1 MTNFC
6 WGLTLYRIINDFGHF
21 SMFGPNTKATT
32 VLFPAV
38 PLLQFCPLL
47 HSRAVLWSVEL
58 GKITELPN
66 KTENELIEKS
76 KEAQKEGEKELFF
89 FSSSLMRSTFCSDFK
104 TPKQTTVILYFA
116 KAHFHMRLVMLR
128 AVLGNERKTRVRK
141 FVHGSF
147 SVSHQHIFCRFLKQQ
162 RVHTK
167 NSL

>member
-76 KEAQKEGEKELFF
+76 KEAQKEGEQKELFF
-89 FSSSLMRSTFCSDFK
+89 SAVHWWGRPFALILR
-104 TPKQTTVILYFA
+104 PQNTVILYFA
-116 KAHFHMRLVMLR
+116 KAHFHMRLVMLLR

-147 SVSHQHIFCRFLKQQ
+147 SVSHQHIFCRFLK
-162 RVHTK
+162 HK
-167 NSL
+167 E

>member
-76 KEAQKEGEKELFF
+76 KEAQKEGEQKELFF
-89 FSSSLMRSTFCSDFK
+89 SAVHWWGRPFALILR
-104 TPKQTTVILYFA
+104 PQNTVILYFA
-116 KAHFHMRLVMLR
+116 HEMRLVMLLR
-128 AVLGNERKTRVRK
+128 LCWVMKEKQELESLSTEA
-141 FVHGSF
+141 FP
-147 SVSHQHIFCRFLKQQ
+147 FLI
-162 RVHTK
+162 
-167 NSL
+167 SISSADF

>member
-76 KEAQKEGEKELFF
+76 KEAQKEGEQKELFF

-104 TPKQTTVILYFA
+104 TPKHCNSVFCKGSFSHETCDA
-116 KAHFHMRLVMLR
+116 AA

-147 SVSHQHIFCRFLKQQ
+147 SVSHQHIFCRFLKQ
-162 RVHTK
+162 
-167 NSL
+167 

>member
-76 KEAQKEGEKELFF
+76 KEAQKEGEQKELFF
-89 FSSSLMRSTFCSDFK
+89 SAVHWWGRPFALILR
-104 TPKQTTVILYFA
+104 PQNTVILYFA
-116 KAHFHMRLVMLR
+116 KAHFHMRLVMLLLLCWVMKEKQELESLSTE
-128 AVLGNERKTRVRK
+128 A
-141 FVHGSF
+141 FP
-147 SVSHQHIFCRFLKQQ
+147 FLI
-162 RVHTK
+162 
-167 NSL
+167 SISSADF

>member
-76 KEAQKEGEKELFF
+76 KEAQKEGEQKELFF
-89 FSSSLMRSTFCSDFK
+89 SAVHWWGRPFALILRPQNCNSVFCKGSFS
-104 TPKQTTVILYFA
+104 
-116 KAHFHMRLVMLR
+116 HEMRLVMLR

-147 SVSHQHIFCRFLKQQ
+147 SVSHQHIFCRFLKQ
-162 RVHTK
+162 
-167 NSL
+167 